1 MNKTEKLKTAL
12 VSGEK
17 LTAKQIT
24 ARFGLKNPHEAVRQL
39 RNEGICVYSNDAVL
53 STGKKVVKYRVG
65 TPSKAMVAV
74 AAKMAGA
81 ELFA

>member
-1 MNKTEKLKTAL
+1 MTKIVKLKCAL
-12 VSGEK
+12 IAGEK

-39 RNEGICVYSNDAVL
+39 RNEGICVYANEAVL

-65 TPSKAMVAV
+65 TPSKAMVA
-74 AAKMAGA
+74 AAARIAGA